1 MCDGI
6 AYTQSKKVCDKFS
19 LKGPSP
25 PSLSG
30 LTNNGPYLMYSFLPL
45 TQKRRRRRGRMS
57 ADNRIDVIFYLSHF
71 FVQNW
76 ALALSVRRD
85 KRDLDEMFIS
95 NWPS

>member
-1 MCDGI
+1 
-6 AYTQSKKVCDKFS
+6 
-19 LKGPSP
+19 
-25 PSLSG
+25 
-30 LTNNGPYLMYSFLPL
+30 
-45 TQKRRRRRGRMS
+45 MS